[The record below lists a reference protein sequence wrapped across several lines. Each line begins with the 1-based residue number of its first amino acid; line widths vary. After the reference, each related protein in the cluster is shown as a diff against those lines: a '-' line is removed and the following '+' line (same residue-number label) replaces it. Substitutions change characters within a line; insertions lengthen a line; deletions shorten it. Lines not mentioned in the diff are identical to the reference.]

1 MSISVIK
8 LFNKALS
15 GNSVPFAE
23 VNKLAVKVGYIV
35 DPRCCTAEV
44 LEFLKSLPVNINAT
58 FYKSW
63 NDIISKNRFE
73 LFLDQIRHYAS
84 TYGTDFQGEVWTPNE
99 GSDQPDYTDFKVI
112 TPITIEEVNTR
123 CCEMLY
129 TGIPLNENTLRMVLE
144 LITDVDIEKVKNKEA
159 MMSLHKKFGTVPKD
173 NVEFV
178 RFLVFLATNK
188 TLLIKDKTTLA
199 ALKVANINL
208 SELVYSF
215 GDIRLAEIFFRFK
228 PIFLALRNTKENK
241 VVVNDLRRLANKYH
255 KPIKVGF
262 FESILSLSSL
272 PAGLQERLK
281 ECSNYKKVTLLQTI
295 LIRQKELDMRF
306 FGIRNGKL
314 WAKEEK
320 SKTKKYYDELYTH
333 VYSSLINSLSVK
345 ACEIKLPLGVKIT
358 LPTSEKSFIGN
369 YPLGTSFNLS
379 NTDSIVGIHWRGDEG
394 ARDIDMSLHS
404 IDGRKYGWNADYTDD
419 NKSVIYSGDMTS
431 ANPEAVELFYGN
443 KGMTPCIVKVNRFS
457 GGDKAKFRLFLATE
471 TITDMVK
478 DYEIDPYNDKY
489 KNYMVNPNNILFMID
504 CEMNAK
510 EKSVGVITGDKF
522 ILAEF
527 KTGNKIVSGSSITN
541 KYTEYALSTL
551 DCYLDLEKVLTD
563 AGYTI
568 NSGNEPDIDLTKL
581 SKDTLISLLA

>member
-15 GNSVPFAE
+15 GNSASFAE

-35 DPRCCTAEV
+35 DPRCCTVEV

-84 TYGTDFQGEVWTPNE
+84 TYGTDFQGEAWTPNE
-99 GSDQPDYTDFKVI
+99 GSDQPDYTNFKVI
-112 TPITIEEVNTR
+112 TPITVEEVNTR

-129 TGIPLNENTLRMVLE
+129 TGIALNENTLRMVLE
-144 LITDVDIEKVKNKEA
+144 LITDVDVEKVKNKEA

-199 ALKVANINL
+199 ALSVANINL
-208 SELVYSF
+208 SELVEAF
-215 GDIRLAEIFFRFK
+215 GIEKLAEIFFRFK
-228 PIFLALRNTKENK
+228 PIFLSLGKIKGNK
-241 VVVNDLRRLANKYH
+241 VVVNRLRRLADKYH
-255 KPIKVGF
+255 KPMKVGF
-262 FESILSLSSL
+262 FENILALSSL
-272 PAGLQERLK
+272 PVGLQERLK

-320 SKTKKYYDELYTH
+320 SKTKKYYEELYTH

-345 ACEIKLPLGVKIT
+345 ACEIKLPLRVKIT
-358 LPTSEKSFIGN
+358 LPTSEKSFTGN
-369 YPLGTSFNLS
+369 YPLGTSFDLS
-379 NTDSIVGIHWRGDEG
+379 NTDSIVGIHWRSSEG
-394 ARDIDMSLHS
+394 ANDIDMSLFP
-404 IDGRKYGWNADYTDD
+404 IDGRKYGWNAAYTDD
-419 NKSVIYSGDMTS
+419 KKSIVYSGDMTS
-431 ANPEAVELFYGN
+431 AYPEAVELFYGN
-443 KGMTPCIVKVNRFS
+443 KGMEPCIVKVNRYS
-457 GGDKAKFRLFLATE
+457 GEDKAKFRLFLATE
-471 TITDMVK
+471 TIPNMK
-478 DYEIDPYNDKY
+478 R
-489 KNYMVNPNNILFMID
+489 NYMVNPNNILFMID

-551 DCYLDLEKVLTD
+551 DCYLNLEKVLTD
-563 AGYTI
+563 AGFTI